1 MSLYKNNFGPG
12 APEDL
17 MALTVSPG
25 QLKSPIAIGGPCSIE
40 SVDQMDR
47 IFDTIGDSVT
57 HLRGGVFRQ
66 GTYPGSQGS
75 WVGEPWPDR
84 PTQSPGWQMD
94 LLKAYH
100 EKAVSLGKPNVV
112 EILDLRDLDAVYDFA
127 DVFQVGMRQAQHYA
141 LLEEL
146 GRQSKP
152 VFFKRGTWMKLN
164 ETLGAVEYIFRGGN
178 SDVAI
183 IERGSVSFMD
193 HSRWDLSISLIAKLK
208 QISNIPVIV
217 DASHGAGDRAI
228 VKQMTLA
235 GVAAGADGFLVETH
249 FVPDKSL
256 SDSEQAVSLETFI
269 DIANSV
275 TKLRGVL
282 S

>member
-1 MSLYKNNFGPG
+1 MSLYKHSFGPA
-12 APEDL
+12 APDDL
-17 MALTVSPG
+17 MALTVSPKTL
-25 QLKSPIAIGGPCSIE
+25 QSPIAIGGPCSIE
-40 SVDQMDR
+40 SEEQLNR
-47 IFDTIGDSVT
+47 IFDTIGDSIT

-75 WVGEPWPDR
+75 WVGEPWPEN
-84 PTQSPGWQMD
+84 PTQSPGWQME

-100 EKAVSLGKPNVV
+100 AKAKSLGKPNVV
-112 EILDLRDLDAVYDFA
+112 EILDLRDLDAVYDYA

-178 SDVAI
+178 SDIAI

-208 QISNIPVIV
+208 QISQIPVIV
-217 DASHGAGDRAI
+217 DASHGTGDRTI

-235 GVAAGADGFLVETH
+235 GIAAGADGLLIETH
-249 FVPDKSL
+249 FDPDKSL
-256 SDSEQAVSLETFI
+256 SDSEQAVDLNAFL
-269 DIANSV
+269 DIVSSV
-275 TKLRGVL
+275 KRLRSALG
-282 S
+282 